1 MFGLFKGKKKD
12 SATASDDPAVD
23 DTTAAGTGAERND
36 RAALDTGLE
45 KTRSRMGGGL
55 RALFGGRAL
64 DDDLLEQIE
73 EELLLADTGMD
84 ATRAILE
91 TLRREAKR
99 ARTASQVREI
109 LRRTLIEMLEPREP
123 EPSTPPPGQPWV
135 MLVVGVNGSGKTTTI
150 GKLAQRLRAAGHS
163 VALAAGDTFRAAAVE
178 QLQQWGERVGVPVI
192 AQKTGAD
199 SAAVIH
205 DALAHARSRG
215 IEVVL
220 ADTAGRLH
228 TQANLMDELRKVRRV
243 IARFDDTAPHETLL
257 VLDGG
262 SGQNALVQAR
272 QFAAAVDVT
281 GLAITKL
288 DGTAKGG
295 IAFAIV
301 QETGL
306 PIRFIGVG
314 EKSGDLRP
322 FDPETFVD
330 ALLGHDAGA
339 ATASGDRKETNHE

>member
-1 MFGLFKGKKKD
+1 MRLFGLFKGKKKEPESPAD
-12 SATASDDPAVD
+12 EAPVGDAAATGPE
-23 DTTAAGTGAERND
+23 AAAEQDEQPRLE
-36 RAALDTGLE
+36 AGLE
-45 KTRSRMGGGL
+45 KSRSRMGAGL

-64 DDDLLEQIE
+64 DDELLEQIE
-73 EELLLADTGMD
+73 EELLLADTGID
-84 ATRAILE
+84 ATHSILD

-99 ARTASQVREI
+99 AKTASEVRDI
-109 LRRTLIEMLEPREP
+109 LRRTLIDMLVPRESEPP
-123 EPSTPPPGQPWV
+123 EPPPGQPWV

-150 GKLAQRLRAAGHS
+150 GKLAQRLQAAGHS

-192 AQKTGAD
+192 AQKTGSD

-215 IEVVL
+215 IEIVL

-228 TQANLMDELRKVRRV
+228 TQSNLMEELRKVRRV
-243 IARFDDTAPHETLL
+243 IARFDETAPHETLL

-272 QFAAAVDVT
+272 QFGAAVDVT

-314 EKSGDLRP
+314 EKPEDLRP
-322 FDPETFVD
+322 FDPEAFVD
-330 ALLGHDAGA
+330 ALLGQDTGA
-339 ATASGDRKETNHE
+339 AVGSGNRG